1 MDPHRR
7 PTGRARTELRSTYR
21 VVDPPHE
28 SGLSIALATRVEEPI
43 HASLWGPAVAAA
55 VLITWL
61 AVQAS
66 MLAGPMD
73 SVRDAEVAFVSEM
86 LGGGDGATD
95 YARVI
100 VPGPDD
106 QEAADSLT
114 EETWQ
119 RP

>member
-1 MDPHRR
+1 MLSDQQLEDLLRR
-7 PTGRARTELRSTYR
+7 YR
-21 VVDPPHE
+21 VVDPPHDL
-28 SGLSIALATRVEEPI
+28 GLSIARAASGEEPI
-43 HASLWGPAVAAA
+43 HAWLWGPAVAAA

-61 AVQAS
+61 AVQVS
-66 MLAGPMD
+66 MLAVPMD
-73 SVRDAEVAFVSEM
+73 AVRDAEVAFASEM
-86 LGGGDGATD
+86 LGGGEGATD

-114 EETWQ
+114 EEAWQ

>member
-1 MDPHRR
+1 MLSDQQLEDLLRR
-7 PTGRARTELRSTYR
+7 YR

-28 SGLSIALATRVEEPI
+28 LGLSIARTASAEEPV
-43 HASLWGPAVAAA
+43 HAWLWGPAVAAA

-61 AVQAS
+61 AVQVS
-66 MLAGPMD
+66 MLEGPMD
-73 SVRDAEVAFVSEM
+73 AVRDAEVVFASEM
-86 LGGGDGATD
+86 LGGGEGATD

>member
-1 MDPHRR
+1 MLSDQQLEVLLRR
-7 PTGRARTELRSTYR
+7 YR

-28 SGLSIALATRVEEPI
+28 LGLSIARITSGEEPV
-43 HASLWGPAVAAA
+43 HAWLWGLAVSAA

-61 AVQAS
+61 AVQVS
-66 MLAGPMD
+66 MLEGPMD
-73 SVRDAEVAFVSEM
+73 AVRDAEVAFASEM
-86 LGGGDGATD
+86 LGGGESATD

-100 VPGPDD
+100 VPGPD